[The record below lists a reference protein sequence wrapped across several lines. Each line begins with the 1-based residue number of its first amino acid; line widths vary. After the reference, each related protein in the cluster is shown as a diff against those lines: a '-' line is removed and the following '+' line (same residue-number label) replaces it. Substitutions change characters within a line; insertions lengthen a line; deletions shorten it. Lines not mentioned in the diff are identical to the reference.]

1 MITLVV
7 PNFFYAKFSSFFSFQ
22 LFIAKV
28 VKEKLLKNEQVM
40 NMYGYVTLNMW

>member
-7 PNFFYAKFSSFFSFQ
+7 PNFFMQNFPVFFFSIV
-22 LFIAKV
+22 IAKV

-40 NMYGYVTLNMW
+40 NMYGDMSH

>member
-7 PNFFYAKFSSFFSFQ
+7 PNFFMQNFPVFFSFQ

-40 NMYGYVTLNMW
+40 NMYGDMSH